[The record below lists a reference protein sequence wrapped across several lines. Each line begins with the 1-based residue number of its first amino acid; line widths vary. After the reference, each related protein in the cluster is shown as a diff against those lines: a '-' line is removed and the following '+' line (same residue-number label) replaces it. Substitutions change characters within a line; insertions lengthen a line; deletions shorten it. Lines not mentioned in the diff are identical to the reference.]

1 MQNVLLTV
9 PGEETDVLESL
20 FSSQLG
26 SGTFTFTS
34 ALIMLTTALLL
45 GFVAALIYI
54 YTQRK
59 RGEDTGLS
67 VSLVLVPIT
76 VTLIVMLT
84 RNSIASAFTLA
95 GAFSLVRYRSDPA
108 SPTDIAYIFLT
119 LGIGLA
125 CGLGYIAYAVMFA
138 AAMLLVIF
146 LMYIT
151 GFGRPKS
158 REMRM
163 KILIPENLNFEGAF
177 DDILDEYASFHKLV
191 RIKTSDF
198 GTLFELQFALK
209 LKKGADKKEFLDKI
223 RTRNGNLNI
232 SLTLG
237 ADASE
242 K

>member
-1 MQNVLLTV
+1 MQNLLLTV